1 MLTRESLGLPDR
13 NKLWSTNNRDSNSS
27 SSDND
32 DKDEDNK
39 MELQNSIDIIDLTT
53 SDYVPR
59 TLRQP
64 DNPRHSILPAFPTSI
79 KDKHPPALLLANV
92 PCKDFFLHR
101 LHTINGS
108 IF

>member
-13 NKLWSTNNRDSNSS
+13 NKLRSTNNRDNNSS
-27 SSDND
+27 SSDDD
-32 DKDEDNK
+32 DKDRDNK

-92 PCKDFFLHR
+92 PCKDFFIHR
-101 LHTINGS
+101 HTIEGS
-108 IF
+108 IC

>member
-1 MLTRESLGLPDR
+1 MLTRESLDLPDR
-13 NKLWSTNNRDSNSS
+13 NKLWTTNNRD
-27 SSDND
+27 DD
-32 DKDEDNK
+32 DKDQDNK

-59 TLRQP
+59 TLRRP

-92 PCKDFFLHR
+92 PCKDFFIHR
-101 LHTINGS
+101 HTIEGS